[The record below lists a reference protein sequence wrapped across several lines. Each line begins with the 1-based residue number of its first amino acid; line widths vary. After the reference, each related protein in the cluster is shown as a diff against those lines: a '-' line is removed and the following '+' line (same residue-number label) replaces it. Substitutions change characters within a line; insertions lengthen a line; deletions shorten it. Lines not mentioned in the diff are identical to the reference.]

1 MKNILQ
7 NHSNQ
12 NPFQVRVK
20 QGNTET
26 VTTQCESVTQG
37 SNIGGEEERARLDEL

>member
-1 MKNILQ
+1 MKPIQIAL
-7 NHSNQ
+7 
-12 NPFQVRVK
+12 QVRIK

-37 SNIGGEEERARLDEL
+37 SSIGEEEARARLDEL